1 MQIVEHLS
9 ECVMFAFLLVCAG
22 FDMKEKQ
29 IPTALI
35 AGGFAAAF
43 GRKAWQVWKGTAMLG
58 DAGYSLLPG
67 TLFLLLSFLT
77 REKVG
82 YGDGLL
88 LLVLGL
94 FVGFRS
100 CLIDVCI
107 GLICASAFAL
117 ILIVF
122 RKAQR
127 NSEIPFVPFLAI
139 GMGVGFFV

>member
-1 MQIVEHLS
+1 MKGIV
-9 ECVMFAFLLVCAG
+9 FAFLLVCAV
-22 FDMKEKQ
+22 FDIRERQ
-29 IPTALI
+29 IPTVLI
-35 AGGFAAAF
+35 AGGFATACGA
-43 GRKAWQVWKGTAMLG
+43 KAWQIGSGAVTIGEACG
-58 DAGYSLLPG
+58 SLLPG
-67 TLFLLLSFLT
+67 ILFLLLSFLT

-94 FVGFRS
+94 CVGFRS

-107 GLICASAFAL
+107 GLIGASIFAL
-117 ILIVF
+117 GLLVF

-127 NSEIPFVPFLAI
+127 NSEIPFIPFLVM